1 MSETNIHFG
10 SKSCL
15 IRCRFC
21 CTNIVHTTLNYKNSF
36 FTYTTAGVLC
46 LFGLITGLISLFF
59 KSIFINLNLLYLN

>member
-15 IRCRFC
+15 IRCRF

-46 LFGLITGLISLFF
+46 IFGLIAGLISLFF